1 MRKVFAIA
9 LAALTALGQQSAPPA
24 PAGRPTFSSTTSLVV
39 VDVTVKD
46 KTGKIIEGL
55 KPTDFTLLE
64 DGKAQKIS
72 VFEFE
77 KLATDPLPE
86 KPPTLEDDDIIPA
99 APVKM
104 ITTEEP
110 GKIQY
115 HDKRLLVF
123 FFDLGSMG
131 IPEQLRAQ
139 ESALQFLDKQI
150 TTADMVAIM
159 MYTAN
164 LQVLTDFTDNR
175 DQ

>member
-1 MRKVFAIA
+1 MRKFFVIT
-9 LAALTALGQQSAPPA
+9 LAALTAVGQQTTVPQQAPATPA
-24 PAGRPTFSSTTSLVV
+24 QAGRPTFSSTTSLVV

-46 KTGKIIEGL
+46 KSGKIIEGL

-64 DGKAQKIS
+64 DGKPQKIS

-139 ESALQFLDKQI
+139 DSALQFLDKQI
-150 TTADMVAIM
+150 TTADM
-159 MYTAN
+159 
-164 LQVLTDFTDNR
+164 
-175 DQ
+175 